1 MAGINNSQE
10 ILRRVTQNDPSLTKL
25 RLVSIADNIY
35 GDEGEFH
42 SDNSDDYSTLG
53 AAIANNTHLTRLAVI
68 LSDDLP
74 LGVADRDFFNGL
86 KSNSSINNL
95 ELYCN
100 NRNIAGGEV
109 KSIHTSHNHT
119 SHEGRH
125 QTSLPLPLPRT
136 TTNAVKE
143 KHDKSNIMGNGK
155 DYEKDFD
162 TLVVGGGIM
171 GVCIARDLAES
182 GYQVAIVERE
192 SSLGGVWT
200 HNDYPDL
207 RLQGVGAA
215 WRCLSLAPAFH
226 HNRDRASAYCPLARE
241 TLTYIES
248 MADHPN
254 ITTFTNT
261 RYEGLD
267 KGAKKNEEK
276 EHIAKLNSTSSGRSW
291 VVPARTVILAV
302 GYDTHRSG
310 KPWLPIE
317 RTAVT
322 NGAQILHSAEL
333 SGSSA
338 KLSKKDGTTY
348 IVGSQKAAIEVLK
361 SMEPTEKVVW
371 AHRGHSTFIKREL
384 IDEAL
389 TDDAPMPWI
398 LSRTLLRLAP
408 TLTYWGKFQAAETLM
423 MTLGL
428 GVRVG
433 EPRSIPSV
441 PSFHGGM
448 VREEDVDHVRKFQQ
462 SIIKNVTINSRGAVV
477 LESISDNDNAIEVG
491 PNDRVIF
498 CTGQRTGQSPNDF
511 MDTVVDHSS
520 DGLFVALPYSS
531 QACSSAIYT
540 TKLVL
545 DYLEDSPNKYYSSGN
560 FKSSL
565 TKLAAHVSQIPGG
578 NNDWAKVMV
587 MLSGMGLQLPNKILP
602 SLRGDLAMSHHW
614 TSPRF
619 FGKNL
624 DARATLKEL
633 AKPDYGGL
641 YTVAIVGVV
650 TLSISLAKKRFLLRF
665 KK

>member
-1 MAGINNSQE
+1 M
-10 ILRRVTQNDPSLTKL
+10 
-25 RLVSIADNIY
+25 
-35 GDEGEFH
+35 GD
-42 SDNSDDYSTLG
+42 
-53 AAIANNTHLTRLAVI
+53 
-68 LSDDLP
+68 
-74 LGVADRDFFNGL
+74 
-86 KSNSSINNL
+86 
-95 ELYCN
+95 
-100 NRNIAGGEV
+100 
-109 KSIHTSHNHT
+109 
-119 SHEGRH
+119 
-125 QTSLPLPLPRT
+125 
-136 TTNAVKE
+136 
-143 KHDKSNIMGNGK
+143 GK

-162 TLVVGGGIM
+162 TIVVGGGIM

-192 SSLGGVWT
+192 SSLGGVWI

-215 WRCLSLAPAFH
+215 WRCLSLSPAFH
-226 HNRDRASAYCPLARE
+226 HNRDRTSPYCPLARE
-241 TLTYIES
+241 TLTYIQS

-261 RYEGLD
+261 LYKGLD
-267 KGAKKNEEK
+267 TGAKNDEK
-276 EHIAKLNSTSSGRSW
+276 KHIAKLCYSNPEMQKNSTTSGKSW

-322 NGAQILHSAEL
+322 NGAEILHSAEL
-333 SGSSA
+333 SGAA
-338 KLSKKDGTTY
+338 KLSKKEGTTY
-348 IVGSQKAAIEVLK
+348 IVGGQKAAIEVLK
-361 SMEPTEKVVW
+361 SIEPTEKVVW
-371 AHRGHSTFIKREL
+371 ALRGHSTFIKREC

-398 LSRTLLRLAP
+398 VSRTLLRLAP
-408 TLTYWGKFQAAETLM
+408 TLTYLGKFQAAESLI
-423 MTLGL
+423 MTLGM

-433 EPRSIPSV
+433 EPRLIPNV
-441 PSFHGGM
+441 PSFHGGY
-448 VREEDVDHVRKFQQ
+448 VRKEDVDHARKFQQ
-462 SIIKNVTINSRGAVV
+462 SIITNVTINSRGAVV
-477 LESISDNDNAIEVG
+477 LESSSGNDNAVEVG

-511 MDTVVDHSS
+511 MDMVVDHSS

-531 QACSSAIYT
+531 QACSSALYT

-545 DYLEDSPNKYYSSGN
+545 DYLEDNTNKYYSSGD

-565 TKLAAHVSQIPGG
+565 MKLAAHVSQFPCG

-587 MLSGMGLQLPNKILP
+587 MLSGMGLQLPDKILP

-619 FGKNL
+619 YGKNL
-624 DARATLKEL
+624 DARETLKEL
-633 AKPDYGGL
+633 AKPDYGGV
-641 YTVAIVGVV
+641 YTVATVGVL
-650 TLSISLAKKRFLLRF
+650 TLSISLARKRFLLRF

>member
-1 MAGINNSQE
+1 ME
-10 ILRRVTQNDPSLTKL
+10 D
-25 RLVSIADNIY
+25 
-35 GDEGEFH
+35 
-42 SDNSDDYSTLG
+42 
-53 AAIANNTHLTRLAVI
+53 
-68 LSDDLP
+68 
-74 LGVADRDFFNGL
+74 
-86 KSNSSINNL
+86 
-95 ELYCN
+95 
-100 NRNIAGGEV
+100 
-109 KSIHTSHNHT
+109 
-119 SHEGRH
+119 
-125 QTSLPLPLPRT
+125 
-136 TTNAVKE
+136 
-143 KHDKSNIMGNGK
+143 GK

-182 GYQVAIVERE
+182 GHQVAIVERE
-192 SSLGGVWT
+192 SSLGGVWI
-200 HNDYPDL
+200 HNDYPNL

-226 HNRDRASAYCPLARE
+226 HNHDRASAAYCPLARE

-261 RYEGLD
+261 LYEGLD

-276 EHIAKLNSTSSGRSW
+276 KHIAKISSTGRSW
-291 VVPARTVILAV
+291 AVPARTVILAV

-333 SGSSA
+333 SAASA

-371 AHRGHSTFIKREL
+371 AHRGHSTFFKREL

-408 TLTYWGKFQAAETLM
+408 TLTYLGKFQAAETLI

-433 EPRSIPSV
+433 EPSRSIPNV
-441 PSFHGGM
+441 PSFHGGF
-448 VREEDVDHVRKFQQ
+448 VRKEDVDHARKFQQ
-462 SIIKNVTINSRGAVV
+462 SIITNVTINSRGATV
-477 LESISDNDNAIEVG
+477 LERGSGNDNAFEVG

-511 MDTVVDHSS
+511 MDMVVDHSS

-531 QACSSAIYT
+531 QACSSAVYT

-565 TKLAAHVSQIPGG
+565 TKLAAHVSQVPGG
-578 NNDWAKVMV
+578 NNDWPKVMV
-587 MLSGMGLQLPNKILP
+587 MLSGMGLQLPDKILP

-633 AKPDYGGL
+633 AEPDYGGL
-641 YTVAIVGVV
+641 YTVATVGVM
-650 TLSISLAKKRFLLRF
+650 TLSISLALLRF